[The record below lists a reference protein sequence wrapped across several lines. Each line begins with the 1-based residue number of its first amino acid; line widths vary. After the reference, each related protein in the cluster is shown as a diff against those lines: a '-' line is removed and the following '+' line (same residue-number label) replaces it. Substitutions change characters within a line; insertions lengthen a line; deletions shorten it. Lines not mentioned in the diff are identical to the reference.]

1 MAGKLTTKY
10 TRDRM
15 EWLAQECLPHAPSW
29 REAAARYSEKYGV
42 KLTGTALR
50 HGYDDYREGYDL
62 KPGHKLLRTAIPT
75 SHEMQAEIDLV
86 RDEATVVRLQRKIRA
101 LLRTRAHE
109 DDLAEQFKRQIQAM
123 PPIKPPPLPKVTA
136 GVSQE
141 TVGLLLSDTHV
152 DEVVSTA
159 ETAGYGHYNREI
171 FVQRAQFLVDKIVD
185 ICKDKLEGYSFPA
198 LHVFGLG
205 DYVSGTIHEE
215 LAETN
220 EGDPIES
227 VVVAASVFAQMFT
240 ELAQVFPLVE
250 VDFVH
255 GNHGRL
261 TKIPRYKKSS
271 VNWDYLIGTMV
282 ELLLRDQPNI
292 NVHTHK
298 SFFYAREVEGKV
310 FIGLHGEKL
319 RGTWGI
325 PYYGAKEVIRQF
337 LELTARG
344 QSVEVP
350 GILDFILVGHF
361 HSVAWLPGGVIFNG
375 SMVGPSE
382 FSLQRGY
389 APEPPQQLLFGIY
402 PQHGITWRFPLDL
415 SDPPSEIRYTTGLP

>member
-1 MAGKLTTKY
+1 MAARATSRY
-10 TRDRM
+10 TRERL
-15 EWLAQECLPHAPSW
+15 EWLARECLPHSPTW
-29 REAAARYSEKYGV
+29 REAAARFRERYGIG
-42 KLTGTALR
+42 LTSTALR
-50 HGYDDYREGYDL
+50 QGYASHREFYSLPPAGDL
-62 KPGHKLLRTAIPT
+62 LNTALPSVQEIQV
-75 SHEMQAEIDLV
+75 EVDEVRAQATIKQ
-86 RDEATVVRLQRKIRA
+86 LQRKVRA
-101 LLRTRAHE
+101 LLRIRAQE
-109 DDLAEQFKRQIQAM
+109 DDLAEQFSRQIQAM
-123 PPIKPPPLPKVTA
+123 PPIKPPPLPKATA

-152 DEVVSTA
+152 DEVVSMA

-171 FVQRAQFLVDKIVD
+171 FIRRAQYLVDKIVD
-185 ICKDKLEGYSFPA
+185 ICKDKLEGYSFPT

-227 VVVAASVFAQMFT
+227 AVVAASVFAQMFT
-240 ELAQVFPLVE
+240 ELAQVFPLVQ

-261 TKIPRYKKSS
+261 TKIPRYKKAS
-271 VNWDYLIGTMV
+271 VNWDYLIGIMV

-292 NVHTHK
+292 NIRTHK

-344 QSVEVP
+344 QSIKVP
-350 GILDFILVGHF
+350 GVLDFILVGHF

-402 PQHGITWRFPLDL
+402 PQYGITWRFPLDL
-415 SDPPSEIRYTTGLP
+415 SDPPPEIRYTTGLP